1 MPSNRRTLTLAPAEI
16 GGLLGPYRHTALLV
30 AIIALLAVRPLV
42 SSTGTGP
49 AVYSIAIML
58 VLMIALYTIQV
69 DELVGDR
76 ELLLKQRKH
85 RATVGWVLAL
95 VAIALRLA
103 IVFSPS
109 HRLATIGGISWLL
122 FFGYVTLTELRGVL
136 KQKRVT
142 RESISMSVSVY
153 LLLGLTWGLFYI
165 LLFDFQPQ
173 AFNFGGVQA
182 PSEAQVTP
190 VLIYFSLTT
199 LATVGYG
206 DITPAT
212 LQARYAAVSEGV
224 AGQFYLAILVA
235 RLVGMQMNQAS
246 NPPTDGEDSDSDSK
260 EKGSGD

>member
-1 MPSNRRTLTLAPAEI
+1 MPSNSRTLTLAPAEI
-16 GGLLGPYRHTALLV
+16 GGLLSPYRHTALLV
-30 AIIALLAVRPLV
+30 AIIALLALRPLIG
-42 SSTGTGP
+42 STGTSP

-58 VLMIALYTIQV
+58 VLMLALYTIQV

-76 ELLLKQRKH
+76 ERLLRQRKH
-85 RATVGWVLAL
+85 RATVGWVLAI
-95 VAIALRLA
+95 VAIVLRLA

-109 HRLATIGGISWLL
+109 HRLATVGGISWLL

-136 KQKRVT
+136 KQKRIT

-165 LLFDFQPQ
+165 LLFDFQPL
-173 AFNFGGVQA
+173 AFNFGSTAV
-182 PSEAQVTP
+182 PSEQQVTP

-212 LQARYAAVSEGV
+212 LQARYAAVSEGI

-246 NPPTDGEDSDSDSK
+246 NPPADDQDSDSGIK